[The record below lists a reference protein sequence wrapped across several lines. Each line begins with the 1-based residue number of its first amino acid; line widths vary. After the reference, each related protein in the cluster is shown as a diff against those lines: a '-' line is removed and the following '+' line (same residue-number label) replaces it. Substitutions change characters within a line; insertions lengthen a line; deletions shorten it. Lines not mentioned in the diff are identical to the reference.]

1 MLFYGIIYSIIRIE
15 LILTGSENTMD
26 KAEFRRKRIINIVYY
41 AIVLGLAYLF
51 LKYCFSMFAPFLFA
65 FFIAVIVQKPTNF
78 ITRKTK
84 IKKGL
89 TTTILVLLLYLI
101 IAALISFIGVKCVDG
116 IKSMIAF
123 IQEKLSDIPTL
134 IENVKTWSLNV
145 IRFLPDGME
154 AKAAKSMVPFFDA
167 LKEKSA
173 TEIAS
178 FIMDKASIGEK
189 FSLSSL
195 STPLSGIWSTAKQI
209 PSVFVAVMI
218 AIVSSCFMAVDYDRM
233 VLFIKGQLSP
243 ENEEKLSATKRIVLT
258 SLAKLIKSYALII
271 CITGMEIFIGLNI
284 LSLIG
289 IYKDGNILALS
300 LIIAVL
306 DILPVIGTGTFM
318 VPWCIYSLITGKIGL
333 GIGLFIVYAVIYV
346 VRQIIEPKIVGG
358 TVDLPPFVTLMG
370 MYIGSQLFG
379 FLGIFLLPI
388 LIIII
393 KLLNDEGVVHIWKKS
408 DAFEGEVSS
417 EPKIKIHKPS
427 FFHRKKK

>member
-1 MLFYGIIYSIIRIE
+1 
-15 LILTGSENTMD
+15 MD
-26 KAEFRRKRIINIVYY
+26 KTEFRRKKIINIVYC

-65 FFIAVIVQKPTNF
+65 FFIAVIVQRPTNF

-89 TTTILVLLLYLI
+89 TATVLVLLLYLVV
-101 IAALISFIGVKCVDG
+101 AALISLIGVKLVDG
-116 IKSMIAF
+116 IKSLIEF
-123 IQEKLSDIPTL
+123 IQSKLSDIPTL
-134 IENVKTWSLNV
+134 IENVKNWSLNA

-154 AKAAKSMVPFFDA
+154 ARATKSMIPFFDA

-178 FIMDKASIGEK
+178 FIMDKASNGEK

-218 AIVSSCFMAVDYDRM
+218 AIVSSCFMAVDYDRLVM
-233 VLFIKGQLSP
+233 FIKGQLSE
-243 ENEEKLSATKRIVLT
+243 ENEYKLSATKRIVLK
-258 SLAKLIKSYALII
+258 SLGKLIKSYVLII
-271 CITGMEIFIGLNI
+271 CITGMELFVGLNFLTLIGL
-284 LSLIG
+284 
-289 IYKDGNILALS
+289 YKDGNIIALS

-318 VPWCIYSLITGKIGL
+318 VPWSLYSLITGKVGL
-333 GIGLFIVYAVIYV
+333 AIGLFVVYAIIYV

-358 TVDLPPFVTLMG
+358 TVDLPSFVTLMG

-379 FLGIFLLPI
+379 FIGIFLVPI

-393 KLLNDEGVVHIWKKS
+393 KLLNDEGIIHIWNNS
-408 DAFEGEVSS
+408 DAFEDEVSS
-417 EPKIKIHKPS
+417 EPRIKLPKLS
-427 FFHRKKK
+427 FMKKKKK